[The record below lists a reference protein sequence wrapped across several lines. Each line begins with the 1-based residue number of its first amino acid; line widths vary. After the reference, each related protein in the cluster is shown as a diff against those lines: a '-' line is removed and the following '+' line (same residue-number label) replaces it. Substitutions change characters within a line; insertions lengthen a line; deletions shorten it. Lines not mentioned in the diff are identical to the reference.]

1 MSKKVAMITGAS
13 VGIGRAVALRMAS
26 EKIDL
31 VLVDINETAL
41 NKVVEE
47 VTALGVKALAFVAD
61 VSNEER
67 VNEVVKE
74 ANKEFGK
81 IDILVNNA
89 AIWRCFDSFINLET
103 EKWRKIIDVNVLGAV
118 YCIKAVLPKMIENK
132 YGRIVNVASV
142 AGVYGNAGMSAYSAT
157 KGALI
162 AMTKALSKEVIS
174 DGIIVNSVAPGLVS
188 PSDNE
193 DIDYFELSDRCYAG
207 RTGTDRENANAI
219 YFLCSD
225 EVGYIVGQN
234 IQVDGCRRML

>member
-47 VTALGVKALAFVAD
+47 VTALGVKALGFVAD

-67 VNEVVKE
+67 VNEVVKK
-74 ANKEFGK
+74 ANEEFGK

-174 DGIIVNSVAPGLVS
+174 DGIIVNSVSPGLVS